1 MCNLYNITTTQRAIL
16 EWSRAM
22 RDQAGNLQPAL
33 DIFPDN
39 PAPIVRKGANGEREL
54 VRLRWGMPTPPERM
68 KGNAD
73 RGTTNI
79 RHPTASKCPFAPS
92 LSDLV
97 D

>member
-1 MCNLYNITTTQRAIL
+1 
-16 EWSRAM
+16 M

-39 PAPIVRKGANGEREL
+39 PAPVVRKGADGEREL

-79 RHPTASKCPFAPS
+79 RHPMASKCPFAPS